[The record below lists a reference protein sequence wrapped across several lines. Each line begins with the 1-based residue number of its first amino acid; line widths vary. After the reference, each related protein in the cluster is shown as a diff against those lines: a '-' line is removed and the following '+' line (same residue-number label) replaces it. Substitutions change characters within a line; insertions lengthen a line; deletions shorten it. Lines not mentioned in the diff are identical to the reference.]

1 MARKSVSNKYIEL
14 EDVRLSLSPKD
25 DRVRLTSS
33 DPDLDGEFIVTL
45 SQGTPTEESA
55 RELLKKLG
63 VTTKHVDVR
72 PSIDMIPILMG
83 NITQGGDTYLVNG
96 AKRSGRNTFIK
107 SVLQTAQ
114 NVGFTTFELTGSGV
128 RINGD
133 EVERFSS
140 LDSAEDYNAAID
152 YIIEANDYENVN
164 ALSDYPVISV
174 SQKFID
180 GLIYEA
186 DTARDGDTSFKEALD
201 HLLDLNEVDGV
212 MLFINVEKEEA
223 RFRELFSVEDYY
235 NEILFDAGPVVRYEP
250 WVYDILRSK
259 PKYSYLA
266 SNPFPMNE
274 QPARVVG
281 FSEPRV

>member
-1 MARKSVSNKYIEL
+1 MARKSVSNKYVEL

-63 VTTKHVDVR
+63 VTTKHVEAL

-140 LDSAEDYNAAID
+140 LDSAADYNAAID
-152 YIIEANDYENVN
+152 CIIEANDYDGN
-164 ALSDYPVISV
+164 ALADYPVVSV
-174 SQKFID
+174 SQRFID
-180 GLIYEA
+180 RLIYEA
-186 DTARDGDTSFKEALD
+186 DTAREGDNSFKEALD

-259 PKYSYLA
+259 PKFSYLV
-266 SNPFPMNE
+266 SNPFPMNG
-274 QPARVVG
+274 QPSRVVG